1 MQLVVKAIDD
11 ALTFRN
17 YYTNEL
23 AEILACDLLWSV
35 FSLPLPF
42 SFSSPLPYSSPSLL
56 SLTPLPLSS
65 PSFLSLHKL
74 LSHSFSYYLC

>member
-42 SFSSPLPYSSPSLL
+42 SFSSPLPHSSPSLL
-56 SLTPLPLSS
+56 SLTPLPHSS
-65 PSFLSLHKL
+65 PSLLSLIPL
-74 LSHSFSYYLC
+74 PSQAIVA